1 MNFLLALAVGTLFA
15 TGLYMML
22 RRSLV
27 KLIIGLGL
35 LGHGANLLIFTS
47 GGLVRGQAPFIG
59 ADAKTL
65 EGAPGATFT
74 DPLPPAL
81 ILTAIVIGFAILSYA
96 IVLARR
102 TYEEI
107 GSDDLDQMTSTDLP
121 DQAQAQPK
129 PTGEAA

>member
-1 MNFLLALAVGTLFA
+1 MNVLLALAVGVLFA

-35 LGHGANLLIFTS
+35 MGHGANLVIFTS
-47 GGLVRGQAPFIG
+47 GKLVRGSAPFIPTDG
-59 ADAKTL
+59 EVLA
-65 EGAPGATFT
+65 GAPGQDFT

-81 ILTAIVIGFAILSYA
+81 ILTAIVIGFAIISYA

-102 TYEEI
+102 TYEEA
-107 GSDDLDQMTSTDLP
+107 GTDDLDALTSTDQHGR
-121 DQAQAQPK
+121 DESSSK
-129 PTGEAA
+129 EAAA